1 MINMKKCNYVVGV
14 LGAGIGSLIMQ
25 AASAFPLEFTTN
37 GPGPGFWP
45 FSLGVALFL
54 CAVLLLGYNI
64 THGKELEEI
73 EVKLT
78 GPANKRV
85 YVMMGVVV
93 IFTGLISVLG
103 FYLAALV
110 TIPVVMY
117 LVDYRNYKG
126 IALTSVGTVLFIY
139 LVFGML
145 LGTQLPKPFFM

>member
-1 MINMKKCNYVVGV
+1 
-14 LGAGIGSLIMQ
+14 
-25 AASAFPLEFTTN
+25 
-37 GPGPGFWP
+37 
-45 FSLGVALFL
+45 
-54 CAVLLLGYNI
+54 
-64 THGKELEEI
+64 
-73 EVKLT
+73 
-78 GPANKRV
+78 
-85 YVMMGVVV
+85 MMGVVV
-93 IFTGLISVLG
+93 IFTILISLLG